1 MDDGRV
7 HVGYRELAER
17 LHVSLAAAR
26 KKAKRKAEAG
36 LWRIIP
42 GNHPAD
48 RVLIEVPAEDLDV
61 PAPTT
66 ERPVRLPVAIGRT
79 TTLQPADNALDRAE
93 ELAIFI
99 TGLLAA
105 QRRIEELT
113 NQLQDAHAAR
123 YETAAQL
130 NARIDALN
138 LDIKAEKNAHL
149 GTASEL
155 GQKLR
160 LAHNAHVATANELGE
175 KLRVV
180 QEARSQD
187 AADLGATEARELA
200 FAAELERAR
209 REIEQLRRPWWMKLT
224 RR

>member
-17 LHVSLAAAR
+17 LHISPAAAR
-26 KKAKRKAEAG
+26 KKAKRQAAAG

-48 RVLIEVPAEDLDV
+48 RVLIEVPAADLDV
-61 PAPTT
+61 PTP
-66 ERPVRLPVAIGRT
+66 PVDQQVRLPVPAMRT
-79 TTLQPADNALDRAE
+79 TTLQPMNDARDRAE

-105 QRRIEELT
+105 QRRIEDLT

-130 NARIDALN
+130 NARIDALM

-160 LAHNAHVATANELGE
+160 MAHNAHVATANELGE
-175 KLRVV
+175 KLRAA
-180 QEARSQD
+180 QEARGQVT
-187 AADLGATEARELA
+187 ADLSVAEARMLA
-200 FAAELERAR
+200 FADELERAR
-209 REIEQLRRPWWMKLT
+209 REIEQLRRPWWRKLT
-224 RR
+224 GR